1 MKLQF
6 PFIQLPIRF
15 DAPALAAEVATV
27 DEVEWIAHPQG
38 FHGNS
43 ALPLIA
49 LHGDAENEGLEGP
62 MRPTPLLERLPYL
75 RQTLGALGAVLGRT
89 RLMRLSGHA
98 DVSPHID
105 QAYYWVERLRVHVPI
120 ATTPRVLFHCGDATL
135 HMAAGECWIFDTWRM
150 HRVVNA
156 TEDSRIHLV
165 VDTVGGDGFWD
176 MVARGRPHNLR
187 SEGWSAP
194 LLQPD
199 AATQPKLTFE
209 SFNLPSVMSPWE
221 ARTHIAFLLAE
232 AKPHPNL
239 PLMQQASMHFLHRW
253 QALWAQH
260 ADAAEAR
267 PLYEPVLTEYRSAIR
282 RYAQDISLHNTLSLA
297 APLETIV
304 VRAGLSNGVASMRPV
319 TRTQPPTQRAGS
331 DREFARPVFIV
342 SAPRSGSTLLFET
355 LARASNVF
363 TLGDESHRLIEG
375 IAALNPAQTGFA
387 SNRLDAAAAT
397 PEVSA
402 ALRARF
408 RAELVDRD
416 GTPPYGLPLRLLEK
430 TPKNA
435 LRIAFLTRVFPEAV
449 FVFLHRDVRQTL
461 ASMIEAWQSGRFRT
475 YPQLPGWPGPPWSL
489 LLVPGWQG
497 LADKP
502 LPEIVAAQWQATM
515 HCLLDDLAELPP
527 ARVHAVRYDALLVD
541 PAGEIARLCAAL
553 DLGWDRPLDA
563 ELPLSRYT
571 LSPPQAD
578 KWRKHEEAIRAVFPG
593 LAETIARIDTT
604 LVAIEKRADF

>member
-15 DAPALAAEVATV
+15 DAAALAAEVATV
-27 DEVEWIAHPQG
+27 DEAEWIAHPQG

-49 LHGDAENEGLEGP
+49 LNGDPDNEGLEGP

-89 RLMRLSGHA
+89 RLMRLSAHA
-98 DVSPHID
+98 EVSPHID

-120 ATTPRVLFHCGDATL
+120 ATRPTVMFHCGDAVV

-150 HRVVNA
+150 HRVVNDA
-156 TEDSRIHLV
+156 EDSRIHLV
-165 VDTVGGDGFWD
+165 VDTVGGDGFWE
-176 MVARGRPHNLR
+176 MVGRGRPHDAR
-187 SEGWSAP
+187 TEGWNAS
-194 LLQPD
+194 LLPPD
-199 AATQPKLTFE
+199 ASAQPALACE
-209 SFNLPSVMSPWE
+209 SFNLPGVMSPWE

-232 AKPHPNL
+232 AKPHPDL

-260 ADAAEAR
+260 GDAVAAR
-267 PLYEPVLTEYRSAIR
+267 PLYEPVLAEYRGAIR
-282 RYAQDISLHNTLSLA
+282 RYAQDIALRNSLNLA

-304 VRAGLSNGVASMRPV
+304 VRAGLSNGVASMRPA
-319 TRTQPPTQRAGS
+319 TRARPQAQRAGS
-331 DREFARPVFIV
+331 DAEFRRPVFIV
-342 SAPRSGSTLLFET
+342 SAPRSGSTLWFET
-355 LARASNVF
+355 LACAANVF
-363 TLGDESHRLIEG
+363 TIGDESHRLIEG
-375 IAALNPAQTGFA
+375 MAALNPAQTGFA

-416 GTPPYGLPLRLLEK
+416 GNPPYGLPLRLLEK
-430 TPKNA
+430 TPKNT
-435 LRIAFLTRVFPEAV
+435 LRIAFLARVFPEAE
-449 FVFLHRDVRQTL
+449 FVFLYRDVRETL

-489 LLVPGWQG
+489 LLVPGWRD

-515 HCLLDDLAELPP
+515 RCMLDDLAELPP
-527 ARVHAVRYDALLVD
+527 GRVHVARYDALLAD
-541 PAGEIARLCAAL
+541 PCAEIARLCAAL
-553 DLGWDRPLDA
+553 DFVWDRPFDA
-563 ELPLSRYT
+563 DLPLSRYT
-571 LSPPQAD
+571 LSPPRAD
-578 KWRKHEEAIRAVFPG
+578 KWRKHEAAIQSVLPG
-593 LAETIARIDTT
+593 LAETIARVNAALIN
-604 LVAIEKRADF
+604 R